1 MVMKSFLLSCFIFLQ
16 FLIIAPAKAQN
27 IQWQRCYGG
36 TDDDDAKCI
45 IQTFDGNFIFTGRV
59 SSNDRDALGNQ
70 GASLW
75 SVKLDLQGN
84 LLWSKFYGASLGSE
98 YGYSVIETQD
108 HGFLY
113 FGYANR
119 DGQLVSGIHGFLDYW
134 TLKTD
139 SIGNFEWQKCIGG
152 FNAEYPSS
160 VKSTADGGYIVI
172 GSTDSFDGD
181 IDSAYGNQDAFVA
194 KLNSSG
200 SLEWTKIL
208 GGLGHDIGNDI
219 LSTTDGGYFAVCGVD
234 GFAYPYPGNHGG
246 ADGVLYKLDSVGNI
260 LWERSYGGS
269 GADVAERIIS
279 TSDGNFVI
287 GAITSSQDG
296 DISGM
301 PVAEDLWL
309 FKIDNAGTI
318 LWDYCYGE
326 YQNDEIGDLKETSE
340 HGFIAS
346 GTTGSICFGFRN
358 YFILKIDSLGN
369 EQWRNCFGGLLDDI
383 ANSIIQTSDSTYIV
397 AGVTESMDGNIT
409 YNHGNE
415 DAWIISIGNSSAGLD
430 ELTPN
435 CFNNL
440 FYHIN
445 GNSLEIEFVSNYNMT
460 IQFSVLDLLGR
471 ELIIE
476 NNNAT
481 FGDNKFSIELPTLS
495 GVYLIRLATR
505 NGIVVKKIIK

>member
-1 MVMKSFLLSCFIFLQ
+1 MKNFLYSFWILQ
-16 FLIIAPAKAQN
+16 FFVVIEPVKAQN

-36 TDDDDAKCI
+36 TSDDDAKCI
-45 IQTFDGNFIFTGRV
+45 IQTFDGNILFTGRV

-70 GASLW
+70 GQSLW
-75 SVKLDLQGN
+75 SVKLDQIGN
-84 LLWSKFYGASLGSE
+84 ILWSKYYGATLGSE
-98 YGYSVIETQD
+98 HGYSVIETQD

-113 FGYANR
+113 FGDASRN
-119 DGQLVSGIHGFLDYW
+119 GQIVSGIHGFSDYW
-134 TLKTD
+134 ILKTD

-152 FNAEYPSS
+152 FDVEYPSTI
-160 VKSTADGGYIVI
+160 KSTMDGGYIVI

-219 LSTTDGGYFAVCGVD
+219 LSTNDGGYFAVCGVD

-296 DISGM
+296 DITGV

-326 YQNDEIGDLKETSE
+326 YQNDGLGDLKETSD
-340 HGFIAS
+340 HGFIAC

-358 YFILKIDSLGN
+358 YFVLKIDSVGN
-369 EQWRNCFGGLLDDI
+369 ELWRNCFGGSLDEF
-383 ANSIIQTSDSTYIV
+383 ANSVIQTSDSTYLV
-397 AGVTESMDGNIT
+397 AGVTKSMDGNIS

-415 DAWIISIGNSSAGLD
+415 DAWIISIGNSSTGID

-435 CFNNL
+435 SISEFSCQL
-440 FYHIN
+440 TDN
-445 GNSLEIEFVSNYNMT
+445 GLEIKFVSKQIMPIYLT
-460 IQFSVLDLLGR
+460 VSDLLGR
-471 ELIIE
+471 DLTQENKNAILGENKINIE
-476 NNNAT
+476 VPI
-481 FGDNKFSIELPTLS
+481 SS
-495 GVYLIRLATR
+495 GVYLIQLATSYG
-505 NGIVVKKIIK
+505 NFTKKLFK